1 MGNQN
6 GIIIQ
11 SLKNKTNIVRSFVY
25 DGIYAYHLYPL
36 CWSSDKECI
45 ALTKQQQSKEV
56 ETGFYVS
63 LDFISNVNLYKQYT
77 KKCAEMGI
85 PIRSLFIESDYDM
98 EIWQEPLPPMRFL
111 GYEYSPMPLDVQII
125 SDIEWHKP
133 FETYRQLLNEH
144 GLFSSYEHA
153 VEFAKVYQSVAAMGE
168 VGDGLEDA
176 YICRVS
182 EVESSNMCIEEKV
195 RKVIP

>member
-1 MGNQN
+1 MKN
-6 GIIIQ
+6 
-11 SLKNKTNIVRSFVY
+11 SLLRRIVVCILVVFLVAIVIFGSLSCFDNIRRTTSLTGNIVKSASYIV
-25 DGIYAYHLYPL
+25 
-36 CWSSDKECI
+36 SQI
-45 ALTKQQQSKEV
+45 A
-56 ETGFYVS
+56 
-63 LDFISNVNLYKQYT
+63 
-77 KKCAEMGI
+77 
-85 PIRSLFIESDYDM
+85 SDYDM